1 MGARVG
7 IFGGSFDPVHR
18 GHVDTIDAAA
28 RRLGLARV
36 VFVPSRLSPGKTNPR
51 ADARHRVAMLA
62 LALEGH
68 PRWSISFE
76 ELDREPPS
84 YTVDTLRAFAS
95 RGDDELWLLMGTDT
109 LSGLDGWREPEEIVK
124 RASIGA
130 FHRAPF
136 AGAGLRVPT
145 IPGLASRLE
154 VFDAG
159 SVTISSTEIRRD
171 LAEGSSLAGRVPD
184 GVEEYITKHGLYRAE
199 AARF

>member
-1 MGARVG
+1 MAARVG
-7 IFGGSFDPVHR
+7 VFGGSFDPVHR

-28 RRLGLARV
+28 RRLRLDRV
-36 VFVPSRLSPGKTNPR
+36 VFVPSRLSPGKPAPK

-68 PRWSISFE
+68 RGWSISFE

-84 YTVDTLRAFAS
+84 YTVDTLRAFAA
-95 RGDDELWLLMGTDT
+95 RDDAELWLLMGTDT
-109 LSGLDGWREPEEIVK
+109 LAGLGRWRQPEEVV
-124 RASIGA
+124 RLASIGA
-130 FHRAPF
+130 FTREPWS
-136 AGAGLRVPT
+136 GGDLRVPEV
-145 IPGLASRLE
+145 PGLSGRLE

-171 LAEGSSLAGRVPD
+171 LAEGSSLGGRVPD